1 MGTGKTTAGRHLAEV
16 LNLEFYDLDHYIES
30 RFQKTVS
37 QIFEEQGED
46 KFREIERNM
55 LQEVGGFEN
64 VVIATGGGSP
74 CFYDNMDYMRRVGQ
88 TVYLKASPQALTE
101 RLSTCKAK
109 RPLIKD
115 KSDEELLE
123 FVIENLEKRE
133 PFYSQADYIFET
145 ENLVNKTLVD
155 EYVQRLLLILESE
168 EK

>member
-1 MGTGKTTAGRHLAEV
+1 MGTGKTTAGRHLAQV

-37 QIFEEQGED
+37 QIFEEQGEE
-46 KFREIERNM
+46 KFRELERNM
-55 LQEVGGFEN
+55 LQEVGAFEN

-123 FVIENLEKRE
+123 FVIENLKKRE

-155 EYVQRLLLILESE
+155 EYVQRLLLILELE
-168 EK
+168 GK